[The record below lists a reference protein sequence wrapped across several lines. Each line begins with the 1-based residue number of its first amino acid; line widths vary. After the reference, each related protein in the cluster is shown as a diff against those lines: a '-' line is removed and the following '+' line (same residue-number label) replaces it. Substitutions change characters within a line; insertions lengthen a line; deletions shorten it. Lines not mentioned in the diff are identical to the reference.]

1 MEIVEVKKDLLN
13 VPNTYVLCHCI
24 SQDGTM
30 GAGVARQI
38 CNKNQKMRETVK
50 NEITAK
56 NIEVGDNV
64 YYQNPQNGR
73 FIVNMI
79 TKNNYW
85 NKSYKMEQGEY
96 LNNLKSCLMKLKKYM
111 KDHQISQLAM
121 PKIGCGLDGCS
132 WSEVKKIIEMIFQNE
147 QILILVCYL

>member
-1 MEIVEVKKDLLN
+1 MEIVKVKKDLLN
-13 VPNTYVLCHCI
+13 VPNTYVVCHCI
-24 SQDGTM
+24 SRDGAM

-38 CNKNQKMRETVK
+38 CDKNQKMRETVK
-50 NEITAK
+50 NEIKTK

-85 NKSYKMEQGEY
+85 NKSYKMKQGEY
-96 LNNLKSCLMKLKKYM
+96 LNNLKSCLMNLKEYM
-111 KDHQISQLAM
+111 KNHQISQLAM

-132 WSEVKKIIEMIFQNE
+132 WSEVRKIIEMVFQNE
-147 QILILVCYL
+147 PIRILICYL

>member
-1 MEIVEVKKDLLN
+1 
-13 VPNTYVLCHCI
+13 
-24 SQDGTM
+24 
-30 GAGVARQI
+30 
-38 CNKNQKMRETVK
+38 MRETVK
-50 NEITAK
+50 NEITTK

-96 LNNLKSCLMKLKKYM
+96 LNNLKSCLMNLKKYM
-111 KDHQISQLAM
+111 KNHQISQLAM

-132 WSEVKKIIEMIFQNE
+132 WSEVRKIIEMVFQNE
-147 QILILVCYL
+147 QILILICYL

>member
-1 MEIVEVKKDLLN
+1 MEIVEVKKDLLS
-13 VPNTYVLCHCI
+13 VPKTYIVCHCI
-24 SQDGTM
+24 SQDGAM

-38 CNKNQKMRETVK
+38 CNENQKMRETVK
-50 NEITAK
+50 NEITTK

-85 NKSYKMEQGEY
+85 NKSYKMDQG
-96 LNNLKSCLMKLKKYM
+96 CL
-111 KDHQISQLAM
+111 S
-121 PKIGCGLDGCS
+121 
-132 WSEVKKIIEMIFQNE
+132 
-147 QILILVCYL
+147 

>member
-1 MEIVEVKKDLLN
+1 MEIVEVKKDLLD
-13 VPNTYVLCHCI
+13 VPNTYVVCHCI
-24 SQDGTM
+24 SRDGAM
-30 GAGVARQI
+30 GAGVASQI
-38 CNKNQKMRETVK
+38 CNENKEIREFVK
-50 NEITAK
+50 KEIKTK
-56 NIEVGDNV
+56 NIIVGDNV

-96 LNNLKSCLMKLKKYM
+96 LKNLKSCLMNLKKYM

-132 WSEVKKIIEMIFQNE
+132 WSEVKKIIEMVFQNE
-147 QILILVCYL
+147 SIRILICYL